1 MERKLAVVA
10 LGGNALLR
18 GDQVGTIDEQ
28 EENTALTLE
37 NLVFLINEGYDLVIT
52 HGNGPQVGNILMRND
67 AGEQLYAI
75 ARMPIDICV
84 ADSQGGIGYM
94 IERIF
99 RNVLNRH
106 GIDKNVVC
114 LVTQVLVDINDPA
127 FTDPQ
132 KRVGK
137 IYSRQQADQL
147 TTEKG
152 WLFREELKTPDGF
165 RRVVP
170 SPAPAGVMNVSIVR
184 DLALKGNIVIA
195 AGGGGVPVYIDNK
208 HDVRPAEAVIDKDLA
223 SSLLATQ
230 IGADEFYILTDVPY
244 IYINFNKPDQE
255 IKEFLNYSD
264 TLRYLRDGQFGKG
277 SMAPKVEACLN
288 FIKNGGKMSVIT
300 EAFKLADK
308 KYGSKITMEYEDD
321 TKIGAGFWVLGA
333 GFLVLSKAKQPEP
346 RTQNPYS
353 FSPNIFYLCTSN
365 LNFNTMPYNL
375 RNRNFLKLL
384 DFKPEEIK
392 FLLDLASDLKKAKY
406 SGTEQQR
413 LKGKNIALD
422 F

>member
-18 GDQVGTIDEQ
+18 GDQLGTIDEQ

-37 NLVFLINEGYDLVIT
+37 NLVFLINEGYNLVIT

-67 AGEQLYAI
+67 AGEQQYGI
-75 ARMPIDICV
+75 AQMPIDICV

-99 RNVLNRH
+99 RNVLNRY
-106 GIDKNVVC
+106 GIDRNVVC

-137 IYSRQQADQL
+137 IYSKKEADQL
-147 TTEKG
+147 AVEKG
-152 WLFREELKTPDGF
+152 WLFREEVKTADGY

-184 DLALKGNIVIA
+184 DLAMKGNIVIA
-195 AGGGGVPVYIDNK
+195 AGGGGVPVYIDDK
-208 HDVRPAEAVIDKDLA
+208 KDVRPAEAVIDKDLA

-230 IGADEFYILTDVPY
+230 IGAEEFYILTDVPY

-264 TLRYLRDGQFGKG
+264 TLRYLNEGQFAKG
-277 SMAPKVEACLN
+277 SMAPKIEACLN

-308 KYGSKITMEYEDD
+308 KFGSKITMEYEDD
-321 TKIGAGFWVLGA
+321 
-333 GFLVLSKAKQPEP
+333 
-346 RTQNPYS
+346 R
-353 FSPNIFYLCTSN
+353 
-365 LNFNTMPYNL
+365 
-375 RNRNFLKLL
+375 R
-384 DFKPEEIK
+384 
-392 FLLDLASDLKKAKY
+392 
-406 SGTEQQR
+406 
-413 LKGKNIALD
+413 
-422 F
+422 